1 MKAYLKWIV
10 LITWSFTMTSC
21 IKENLPEC
29 IPDNT
34 GIVLKFWYPTGTNT
48 PSNKMGLI
56 GYLYSFLMTK
66 VFSFHK

>member
-34 GIVLKFWYPTGTNT
+34 GIVLK
-48 PSNKMGLI
+48 LI

>member
-34 GIVLKFWYPTGTNT
+34 GIVLNLNN
-48 PSNKMGLI
+48 S
-56 GYLYSFLMTK
+56 
-66 VFSFHK
+66 

>member
-34 GIVLKFWYPTGTNT
+34 GIVLKLQIPQVT
-48 PSNKMGLI
+48 KMGLI